1 MKKVVILFLG
11 MGMMFACTNVKE
23 SKEYKE
29 LEAERDSLLQL
40 SSSANEEVAEMMSVF
55 RLCFSSQL
63 CAVGYFILQ

>member
-29 LEAERDSLLQL
+29 LEAEKRFL
-40 SSSANEEVAEMMSVF
+40 VAAIFVS
-55 RLCFSSQL
+55 
-63 CAVGYFILQ
+63 